1 MLSYRAVN
9 LQGAGFCLD
18 IVKGLH
24 EPAAVRGTDFTV
36 PGKQGQFAGNR
47 KKHVR
52 EVILEGYISGVGNSL
67 AERQEDFHAKTAT
80 IMAAMDRT
88 LTEGALVVTGGDY
101 GLPDD
106 ETWTLQARCAD
117 AIGGP
122 MLGRWTAQEWSIK
135 LFAVEDTEWDVSSV

>member
-1 MLSYRAVN
+1 MLSYRGVN
-9 LQGAGFCLD
+9 FRGTGFCLD

-24 EPAAVRGTDFTV
+24 EPAAVRGTDFVV

-52 EVILEGYISGVGNSL
+52 EVLIEGYIQGLGTSL
-67 AERQEDFHAKTAT
+67 AEAQEDFHDKTAA
-80 IMAAMDRT
+80 IMATLDRT
-88 LTEGALVVTGGDY
+88 LTEGALIVNGGDY
-101 GLPDD
+101 GLPDS

-122 MLGRWTAQEWSIK
+122 LFARWTAQEWSIK
-135 LFAVEDTEWDVSSV
+135 LFAIEDCEWDVSS